1 MNHFTMHK
9 GSLALN
15 PFEPPEDILVRGD
28 SQGRLFVWKI
38 KEGEDC
44 VEQPEKRPD
53 KVEEKMPNL
62 SFSLEKAWSSISP
75 SPAGIMDQVYQ
86 QADGS
91 QAKPKITAS
100 VYLPLQGNLICGR
113 DDGTIVI
120 MPATQTIM
128 LQFLIGKHQTYEN
141 WPAFT
146 SLRGHSGKVNCLLYP
161 YHEDNRYDP
170 SHLISGGID
179 FKVCLWDLYSGTL
192 LYSFSV
198 HAGEVTQ
205 LLVPP
210 PNCNPRVLNCI
221 CSVASDHSVALLSIK
236 ERKCIMLASRH
247 LFPILSIKWRPLDD
261 FMIVACGKQFL
272 FGK

>member
-44 VEQPEKRPD
+44 VEAKRD
-53 KVEEKMPNL
+53 KIEEKMPNL
-62 SFSLEKAWSSISP
+62 SYSLEKAWNSINP
-75 SPAGIMDQVYQ
+75 PVAGIMDQST
-86 QADGS
+86 ADSS
-91 QAKPKITAS
+91 QPKPKITAS

-113 DDGTIVI
+113 DDGIIVI

-128 LQFLIGKHQTYEN
+128 LQFLIGKHQIYEN
-141 WPAFT
+141 WPAYT
-146 SLRGHSGKVNCLLYP
+146 SLKGHSGKVNCLLYP
-161 YHEDNRYDP
+161 YHEDQRYDS

-179 FKVCLWDLYSGTL
+179 FSVCLWDLFNGTL

-210 PNCNPRVLNCI
+210 PNCNPRILNCI
-221 CSVASDHSVALLSIK
+221 CSVASDHSVAAIK
-236 ERKCIMLASRH
+236 YKRT
-247 LFPILSIKWRPLDD
+247 
-261 FMIVACGKQFL
+261 
-272 FGK
+272 